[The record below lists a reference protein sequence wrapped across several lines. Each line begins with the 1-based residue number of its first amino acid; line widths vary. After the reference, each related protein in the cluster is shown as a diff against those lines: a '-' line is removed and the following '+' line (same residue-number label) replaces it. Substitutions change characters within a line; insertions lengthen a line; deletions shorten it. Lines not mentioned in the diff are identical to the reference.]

1 MSLAC
6 FMSLAVDPSE
16 SVPALIA
23 ALWAEEGLGDPP
35 DHLLQHKSLNTWVN
49 VADLARTFHEDK
61 TVWVE
66 LCSAVSEAVVH
77 NNGRA
82 ELTLHRLR
90 EHLARCQSAAAAQSI
105 DDVIASAPRD
115 RLITVLRAAFDMT
128 TELEP
133 DEWATFFTDKCATLN
148 ASHSKL
154 PEAFREFILQT
165 IEGEGLLRRLAELQK
180 MSAVLPYLFE
190 EDGSAGAAIMAA
202 TAMEA
207 SVQRVRAAIL
217 PNPSPPADAR
227 TRELTVRSP
236 HVPGRLRP

>member
-1 MSLAC
+1 
-6 FMSLAVDPSE
+6 MSLAVDPSE

-23 ALWAEEGLGDPP
+23 ALWAEEGLGDLP
-35 DHLLQHKSLNTWVN
+35 DHLVQHTSLNTWVN

-90 EHLARCQSAAAAQSI
+90 EQLARCRSAAVAQSV

-115 RLITVLRAAFDMT
+115 RLVVVLRAAFDMM
-128 TELEP
+128 TELGP
-133 DEWATFFTDKCATLN
+133 DEWATFFTDRCLTLN
-148 ASHSKL
+148 ASPSVL
-154 PEAFREFILQT
+154 SEALHELIQQPV
-165 IEGEGLLRRLAELQK
+165 EGESLLRRVAELQK
-180 MSAVLPYLFE
+180 MSTVLPYLFE
-190 EDGSAGAAIMAA
+190 DEVMAA

-217 PNPSPPADAR
+217 PNPSPL
-227 TRELTVRSP
+227 TRVRES
-236 HVPGRLRP
+236 

>member
-1 MSLAC
+1 
-6 FMSLAVDPSE
+6 MSLAVDPSE

-23 ALWAEEGLGDPP
+23 ALWAEQGLGDLP
-35 DHLLQHKSLNTWVN
+35 DHLVQHASLNTWVN
-49 VADLARTFHEDK
+49 VADLARTFEDK
-61 TVWVE
+61 TAWVQ

-90 EHLARCQSAAAAQSI
+90 EQLARCRSAAAAQSI
-105 DDVIASAPRD
+105 DDVIASVPRD

-133 DEWATFFTDKCATLN
+133 DAWATFFTDKCATLN
-148 ASHSKL
+148 ASYSKL
-154 PEAFREFILQT
+154 PEAFREFILQP

-190 EDGSAGAAIMAA
+190 EDGSTGAAIMAA

-217 PNPSPPADAR
+217 PNPSPL
-227 TRELTVRSP
+227 TRVRES
-236 HVPGRLRP
+236 